1 MWTPL
6 GWSACWKASRDPPVT
21 QGALPN
27 HNDPPPDRT
36 DSDAGDRRSR
46 RRADREGIGRSRG
59 GLSTKIHLLADTRGR
74 PLARATTVG
83 QRGDALAAGPLL
95 DRLTVRRP
103 GRGRPRT
110 RPSRLLGDKAYSSR
124 ALRGRLRRQRIRAVI
139 PEPADQQANRR
150 RRGSAGGRP
159 PAFDTEAYK
168 QRNSTE
174 RCVNKLKA
182 NRAVALRSDKRLY
195 IFEGTTDVASM
206 RIWTRDLTRHHPSD
220 TP

>member
-1 MWTPL
+1 MW
-6 GWSACWKASRDPPVT
+6 RDPPVP

-36 DSDAGDRRSR
+36 DGDVGDRRSR

-59 GLSTKIHLLADTRGR
+59 GLSTKIHLLADARAR
-74 PLARATTVG
+74 PLARVTTAG

-95 DRLTVRRP
+95 DRLKVRRP

-110 RPSRLLGDKAYSSR
+110 RPGRLLGDKAYSNR
-124 ALRGRLRRQRIRAVI
+124 ALRAQLRRRRVRAVI

-150 RRGSAGGRP
+150 RRGSTGGRP
-159 PAFDTEAYK
+159 PVFDAQVYK

-174 RCVNKLKA
+174 RCVNKIKA
-182 NRAVALRSDKRLY
+182 YRAVAMRTDKRLY
-195 IFEGTTDVASM
+195 VFEGTIDVASM

-220 TP
+220 TL